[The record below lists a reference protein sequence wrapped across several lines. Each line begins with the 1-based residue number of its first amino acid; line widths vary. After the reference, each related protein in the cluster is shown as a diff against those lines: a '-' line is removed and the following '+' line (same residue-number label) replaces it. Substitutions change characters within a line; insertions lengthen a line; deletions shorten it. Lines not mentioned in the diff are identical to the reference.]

1 MKIIYGFLSLPAE
14 VNFVLPKRRET
25 NVRSMISNSERIYKR
40 RNNDA
45 KSFVIFYV
53 KAYPFRKN
61 VTWLQGYSSTLTEHG
76 PRRAPRQRKMLMVG
90 RLKSSNQ
97 EVYVSNSRLLK

>member
-61 VTWLQGYSSTLTEHG
+61 V
-76 PRRAPRQRKMLMVG
+76 RAPRQRKMLMVG